1 MKTLKSKILLSI
13 VLALLIPSL
22 IQAAESTDKGEKSTK
37 RAAPKADVFI
47 VETPKDLPITLKY
60 PAEIKS
66 FKNVK
71 VVSRVLGVLE
81 EKYFTEGHRVEKGDV
96 LYKIEDNVYSAV
108 VDAAKASVTMG
119 EVSLNN
125 ATRNWE
131 RTKKLYSSKAV
142 SQEKRDSSLSAYEE
156 AGAALSLAKAQLRQ
170 AQINLNFTKV
180 KAPISGIIGLK
191 QVDVGDFVAS
201 NPPETLVEI
210 TQNDKVYVDFSMPM
224 SDYIN
229 IKNNLW
235 LIPKDNKIT
244 ASLEINNK
252 LFENSGVIDFIDI
265 NINKQTATV
274 KMRAIFDNSN
284 NYFMA
289 GEFVR
294 IIFNDI
300 VQKNVITVPQKAVLQ
315 NPLGTIVFIE
325 QKGHVEVR
333 PVVLGDESSDKFVV
347 LGGPLK
353 SGDKVIVNNFFR
365 LKPGGEVTVDKIINQ
380 QGK

>member
-1 MKTLKSKILLSI
+1 MKTIKSKILPLI
-13 VLALLIPSL
+13 VLALLIPIFL
-22 IQAAESTDKGEKSTK
+22 QAATAPEKSTK
-37 RAAPKADVFI
+37 STKKPAPKADIYI
-47 VETPKDLPITLKY
+47 VQSPKDLPVSLKY

-81 EKYFTEGHRVEKGDV
+81 EKYFSEGHRVEKGDL

-108 VDAAKASVTMG
+108 VAAAKASVKMS
-119 EVSLNN
+119 EVSLKN

-156 AGAALSLAKAQLRQ
+156 SQAALTLAKAQMQQ

-180 KAPISGIIGLK
+180 KAPISGTIGLK

-201 NPPETLVEI
+201 TPPATLVEI

-224 SDYIN
+224 SDYMN

-235 LIPKDNKIT
+235 ITPTDSKIT
-244 ASLEINNK
+244 ANLEVNNK
-252 LFENSGVIDFIDI
+252 LRENTGVIDFIDV

-274 KMRAIFDNSN
+274 KMRAIFDNSD
-284 NYFMA
+284 NYLMA

-294 IIFNDI
+294 IVFNDI
-300 VQKNVITVPQKAVLQ
+300 VQKDVITVPQKAILQ

-325 QKGHVEVR
+325 NNGIVEVR
-333 PVVLGDESSDKFVV
+333 PVVLGDESFDQYIIS
-347 LGGPLK
+347 GGPLK
-353 SGDKVIVNNFFR
+353 SGDRVIVNNFFR
-365 LKPGGEVTVDKIINQ
+365 LKPGGDVTADKIINE

>member
-1 MKTLKSKILLSI
+1 MKTLKSKILLLI
-13 VLALLIPSL
+13 VLALLIPAFL
-22 IQAAESTDKGEKSTK
+22 QAAAPEKSTQSTK
-37 RAAPKADVFI
+37 RPAPKADIFI
-47 VETPKDLPITLKY
+47 VQSPKDLPVTLKY

-81 EKYFTEGHRVEKGDV
+81 EKYFTEGHRVEKGDL
-96 LYKIEDNVYSAV
+96 LYKIEDNVYLAV
-108 VDAAKASVTMG
+108 VDAAKASVTMS
-119 EVSLNN
+119 EVSLKN

-156 AGAALSLAKAQLRQ
+156 AEAALSLSNAQLKQ

-201 NPPETLVEI
+201 NPPATLIEI

-224 SDYIN
+224 SDYMN

-235 LIPKDNKIT
+235 ITPKDSKIN
-244 ASLEINNK
+244 ASLEVDNK
-252 LFENSGVIDFIDI
+252 VRENSGVIDFIDV

-274 KMRAIFDNSN
+274 KMRAIFDNN
-284 NYFMA
+284 DNYLMA

-300 VQKNVITVPQKAVLQ
+300 VQKNVITVPQKAILQ

-325 QKGHVEVR
+325 NNGIVEVR
-333 PVVLGDESSDKFVV
+333 PVVLGDESFDQYIIS
-347 LGGPLK
+347 GGPLK
-353 SGDKVIVNNFFR
+353 SGDRVIINNFFR
-365 LKPGGEVTVDKIINQ
+365 LKPGGDVAADKIINE